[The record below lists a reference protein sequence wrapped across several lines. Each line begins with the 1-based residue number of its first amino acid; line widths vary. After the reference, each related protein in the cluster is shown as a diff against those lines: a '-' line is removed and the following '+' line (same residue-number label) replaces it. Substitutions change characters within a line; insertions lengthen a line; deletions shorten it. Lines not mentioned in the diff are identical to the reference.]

1 MYFEKSLLNLWPGS
15 GSWSLAEDKKGNY
28 YTASAKKFEL
38 QDRYV
43 SLLKQY
49 TALLALDHFNLT
61 IFLQNTE
68 GIPHCQPLCLCWIQF
83 ILFGQDWE
91 ATARKSPRSPN

>member
-68 GIPHCQPLCLCWIQF
+68 AIPHCQPLSMSVLIQLLCSGKTGKPQ
-83 ILFGQDWE
+83 LV
-91 ATARKSPRSPN
+91 K